1 MFIVTSAGNSTQPQN
16 APNIAHRMPLIAP
29 TTVNDTPLQKSILPA
44 WIQQSQFAFR
54 KQRKKKLAK
63 MVAANKI
70 IRALSAKATN
80 K

>member
-29 TTVNDTPLQKSILPA
+29 TTVNDTPLQKSILPP
-44 WIQQSQFAFR
+44 ITVRFR
-54 KQRKKKLAK
+54 TAKKKKLAK
-63 MVAANKI
+63 IVAANKK
-70 IRALSAKATN
+70 IRAHSAKATN